1 MNELSGTS
9 PLHHKVR
16 SQEDRMAERGNR
28 KPLPRAE
35 KLPTRYNLTL
45 DTDGDITDIA
55 NVTNI
60 ILDSGFLGYDDHY
73 GARHLVN
80 AFGIS
85 EIVYTEITE

>member
-1 MNELSGTS
+1 MNELSGAS
-9 PLHHKVR
+9 PDHHKARTMRDAMGV
-16 SQEDRMAERGNR
+16 DR
-28 KPLPRAE
+28 KPRPR
-35 KLPTRYNLTL
+35 KLPTRYNLFL
-45 DTDGDITDIA
+45 DTDGDIIGIT

-60 ILDSGFLGYDDHY
+60 ALSNGFLGYDDKD